1 MNLYALTTQL
11 LKTRNNKYSRPVI
24 QLTIAGVAL
33 GLIIMLLAVMI
44 TSGYKKEIREKIVGI
59 GSHIRISNYDQNYS
73 YDPIPFHRD
82 QFFIKDLQANPQIKN
97 IQFYSTKV
105 GILKTTDQV
114 EGVVLKGIDSTFAWS
129 NFEKCLLEEV
139 PNPFKTNQMS
149 NDIFI
154 SKKISKKLK
163 LRIGDKV
170 AAYFVQEPPKQRNF
184 TVRGIYETGLPDYDE
199 KFVLVD
205 LRHVQKLNGW
215 DSSQVGGI
223 ELLIDDYAKMDELG
237 EKVNLSIGYK
247 LKAETIKQIYPNIF
261 EWLLLFDTNVIV
273 LLVITI
279 FVCIITMISTFF
291 IIVLEQIKTIGIL
304 KTIGMETKSVFR
316 LFLLMG
322 TRLIVRGLIWGNAI
336 AILIFVI
343 QKNFKWIKL
352 DPETYYVSFV
362 PVAFNTLIILAVNVG
377 VLVLCM
383 AALAIPALIVSKK
396 ISPINAI
403 RFD

>member
-362 PVAFNTLIILAVNVG
+362 PVAFNTLMILAVNVG
-377 VLVLCM
+377 VLVLCI

>member
-149 NDIFI
+149 HDIFI

-184 TVRGIYETGLPDYDE
+184 TVHGIYETGLPDYDE

-343 QKNFKWIKL
+343 QKNYKWIKL
-352 DPETYYVSFV
+352 DPETYYISFV
-362 PVAFNTLIILAVNVG
+362 PVAFNTLMILAVNVG
-377 VLVLCM
+377 VLVLCI

>member
-362 PVAFNTLIILAVNVG
+362 PVAFNTLMILAVNVG

>member
-1 MNLYALTTQL
+1 MNLFALSTQL
-11 LKTRNNKYSRPVI
+11 LKTRKNKYSRPVI
-24 QLTIAGVAL
+24 QLAILGVAL

-44 TSGYKKEIREKIVGI
+44 TSGYKKEIREKIVGM

-73 YDPIPFHRD
+73 FDPIPFNRD
-82 QFFIKDLQANPQIKN
+82 QFFIKDLKANPYIKN
-97 IQFYSTKV
+97 IQYYSTKV

-114 EGVVLKGIDSTFAWS
+114 EGIVIKGIDSTFAWA
-129 NFEKCLLEEV
+129 NFEKCILEGS
-139 PNPFKTNQMS
+139 PNYFKSIQPS
-149 NDIFI
+149 NEIFI

-163 LRIGDKV
+163 LEIGDKV
-170 AAYFVQEPPKQRNF
+170 AAFFVQDPPKQRNF
-184 TVRGIYETGLPDYDE
+184 TVSGIYETGLPDYDE

-223 ELLIDDYAKMDELG
+223 ELLIDDYSQIDKMG
-237 EKVNLSIGYK
+237 EWVNLSIGYK

-261 EWLLLFDTNVIV
+261 EWLILFDTNVVV
-273 LLVITI
+273 LIFITI

-291 IIVLEQIKTIGIL
+291 IIVLEQTKTIGIL
-304 KTIGMETKSVFR
+304 KTIGMKTTSVFK
-316 LFLLMG
+316 LFLLIA
-322 TRLIVRGLIWGNAI
+322 TRLIVRGLIWGNGVAF
-336 AILIFVI
+336 LLFVL
-343 QKNFKWIKL
+343 QKNFKLIKL

-362 PVAFNTLIILAVNVG
+362 PVEFHTWMILAVNVG
-377 VLVLCM
+377 VLFICIV
-383 AALAIPALIVSKK
+383 ALTIPALLVSRK

>member
-184 TVRGIYETGLPDYDE
+184 TVHGIYETGLPDYDE

-362 PVAFNTLIILAVNVG
+362 PVAFNTLMILAVNVG

>member
-82 QFFIKDLQANPQIKN
+82 QLFIKDLQANPQIKN

-362 PVAFNTLIILAVNVG
+362 PVTFNTLMILAVNVG

>member
-97 IQFYSTKV
+97 IQFYFTKV

-362 PVAFNTLIILAVNVG
+362 PVAFNTLMILAVNVG

>member
-343 QKNFKWIKL
+343 QKNYKWIKL
-352 DPETYYVSFV
+352 DPETYYISFV
-362 PVAFNTLIILAVNVG
+362 PVAFNTLMILAVNVG

>member
-73 YDPIPFHRD
+73 YEPIPFHRD
-82 QFFIKDLQANPQIKN
+82 QIFIKDLQANPQIKN

-362 PVAFNTLIILAVNVG
+362 PVAFNTLMILAVNVG

>member
-1 MNLYALTTQL
+1 MNLFALSTQL
-11 LKTRNNKYSRPVI
+11 LITRKNKYSRPVI
-24 QLTIAGVAL
+24 QLAILGVAL

-44 TSGYKKEIREKIVGI
+44 TSGYKKEIREKIVGM

-73 YDPIPFHRD
+73 FDPIPFNRD
-82 QFFIKDLQANPQIKN
+82 QFFIKDLKANPHIKN
-97 IQFYSTKV
+97 IQYYSTKV

-114 EGVVLKGIDSTFAWS
+114 EGIVIKGIDSTFVWA
-129 NFEKCLLEEV
+129 NFEKCILEGS
-139 PNPFKTNQMS
+139 PNYFKSIQPS
-149 NDIFI
+149 NEIFI

-163 LRIGDKV
+163 LQIGDKV
-170 AAYFVQEPPKQRNF
+170 AAFFVQDPPKQRNF
-184 TVRGIYETGLPDYDE
+184 TVSGIYETGLPDYDE

-223 ELLIDDYAKMDELG
+223 ELLIDDYSQIDKMG
-237 EKVNLSIGYK
+237 EWVNLSIGYK

-261 EWLLLFDTNVIV
+261 EWLILFDTNVVV
-273 LLVITI
+273 LIFITI

-291 IIVLEQIKTIGIL
+291 IIVLEQTKTIGIL
-304 KTIGMETKSVFR
+304 KTIGMKTTSVFK
-316 LFLLMG
+316 LFLLIA
-322 TRLIVRGLIWGNAI
+322 TRMIVRGLIWGNGVAF
-336 AILIFVI
+336 LLFVL
-343 QKNFKWIKL
+343 QKNFKLIKL

-362 PVAFNTLIILAVNVG
+362 PVEFHTWMILAVNVG
-377 VLVLCM
+377 VLFICIV
-383 AALAIPALIVSKK
+383 ALTIPALLVSRK